1 MRSARIVKYLIGL
14 LASFL
19 LMLYIKKLP
28 TSFTDKRQLEC
39 KFTITYKSR
48 KIIFLWIDVDVVG
61 NTTEM
66 MMDVTGVIDEDQNL
80 NITEQDIENE
90 MKEFLE
96 DNKKRKDMIK

>member
-1 MRSARIVKYLIGL
+1 M
-14 LASFL
+14 
-19 LMLYIKKLP
+19 KLP
-28 TSFTDKRQLEC
+28 ISFTDKRQLEC
-39 KFTITYKSR
+39 KFIINYKSR
-48 KIIFLWIDVDVVG
+48 KIVFLWIDVDVVG

-66 MMDVTGVIDEDQNL
+66 IMDVTGVIDEDLNL